1 MSKSQAS
8 QTISPE
14 SAGVKGKFVTIYY
27 MGKKYRVPAGLTVL
41 KALEYAGYRF
51 IRGVGCRGGFCGACA
66 MAYRLPGEYK
76 LRTGLACQTTVVDG
90 MHIAIFPYSPAV
102 KPRYNIEEL
111 KPDTGVVIKL
121 FPELTRCIECNAC
134 TKACPQGLQV
144 MDAVQA
150 ILRGDLA
157 KAADMVFD
165 CLSCGLCSL
174 RCPAEIRHVFVFQL
188 VRRLY
193 GKYIA
198 PRAKHVEERVRE
210 IEEGKYEAELNR
222 LVELAKTNIEALKK
236 MYMEREIEK

>member
-1 MSKSQAS
+1 MSRSQAVV
-8 QTISPE
+8 E
-14 SAGVKGKFVTIYY
+14 RREEGKEKKFVTIYY

-66 MAYRLPGEYK
+66 MAYRMPGEYK
-76 LRTGLACQTTVVDG
+76 LRTGLACQTVVVDG
-90 MHIAIFPYSPAV
+90 MIIAMFPYTPLT
-102 KPRYNIEEL
+102 KPRYNLEEL
-111 KPDTGVVIKL
+111 KPDPGVVIKL
-121 FPELTRCIECNAC
+121 FPEITRCIECNAC
-134 TKACPQGLQV
+134 TKACPQGLEV
-144 MDAVQA
+144 MDAIQT

-165 CLSCGLCSL
+165 CIACGLCSL
-174 RCPAEIRHVFVFQL
+174 RCPAEIRHAYVFQL

-198 PRAKHVEERVRE
+198 PKAKHVEERVKE
-210 IEEGKYEAELNR
+210 IMEGKYEEELNK
-222 LVELAKTNIEALKK
+222 LVKLARENIEVLKK